1 MIGPML
7 RTPAH
12 VAAALVS
19 VAVALLA
26 AGLPYNVGLLIAGLA
41 GMMTGA
47 QAEVMLERR
56 KAARQ
61 P

>member
-1 MIGPML
+1 
-7 RTPAH
+7 
-12 VAAALVS
+12 VS

-26 AGLPYNVGLLIAGLA
+26 AGLPYNLGLLIAGLA

-47 QAEVMLERR
+47 QTELLLERR
-56 KAARQ
+56 KAGHQ